1 MTRTTQALVLTL
13 VGATLVRLTLTDAYL
28 RYVNAWMRWPLLAS
42 GVLLVAVALVVV
54 LRQPAAADADHPQHG
69 GHEPHEPHEGGGGHE
84 DDEHAGHV
92 SRSAWLLLAPVLVV
106 FTISPPALGAY
117 SAERSANELPASAAE
132 GAELP
137 LPPSE
142 GPLEIDVVDFVVRV
156 QFDEARSLMG
166 REVSVV
172 GFVSG
177 DDEGN
182 WYVTRMDMN
191 CCAADAAA
199 NRIMVTGAEAP
210 ERNSW
215 VRVTGEWDPLDGGEP
230 TSTMAASDVEAVEA
244 PRNTYG

>member
-28 RYVNAWMRWPLLAS
+28 RYVNAWMRWPLLVS
-42 GVLLVAVALVVV
+42 GVLLVAVALVRV
-54 LRQPAAADADHPQHG
+54 LRPGEAPHEDGQDD
-69 GHEPHEPHEGGGGHE
+69 GHEGH
-84 DDEHAGHV
+84 DDGHV

-106 FTISPPALGAY
+106 FTVSPPALGAY

-137 LPPSE
+137 LPASD

-156 QFDEARSLMG
+156 QFDEARSLVG
-166 REVSVV
+166 REVVV
-172 GFVSG
+172 TGFVSG
-177 DDEGN
+177 DEDGN

-191 CCAADAAA
+191 CCAADASA
-199 NRIMVTGAEAP
+199 NRIMVTGLDAEDVP

-215 VRVTGEWDPLDGGEP
+215 VRVTGEWDPLDGGRP
-230 TSTMAASDVEAVEA
+230 TSAMAASDVEPIEA

>member
-1 MTRTTQALVLTL
+1 VTASLTAMTRTTQALVLTL

-28 RYVNAWMRWPLLAS
+28 RYVNTWMRWPLLAS

-54 LRQPAAADADHPQHG
+54 LRQPAAGDGSDG
-69 GHEPHEPHEGGGGHE
+69 RGDHE
-84 DDEHAGHV
+84 DGDHESHV

-156 QFDEARSLMG
+156 QFDEARSLAG

-230 TSTMAASDVEAVEA
+230 TSAMAASDVEAVEA

>member
-28 RYVNAWMRWPLLAS
+28 RYVNAWMRWPLLVS
-42 GVLLVAVALVVV
+42 GVLLVAVALARV
-54 LRQPAAADADHPQHG
+54 LRADERSAD
-69 GHEPHEPHEGGGGHE
+69 E
-84 DDEHAGHV
+84 DGVTADEHLDGHV

-106 FTISPPALGAY
+106 FTVSPPALGAY

-137 LPPSE
+137 LPASD

-156 QFDEARSLMG
+156 QFDEARSLVG
-166 REVSVV
+166 REVVV
-172 GFVSG
+172 TGFVSG
-177 DDEGN
+177 DEDGN

-191 CCAADAAA
+191 CCAADASA
-199 NRIMVTGAEAP
+199 NRIMVTGPAAEDAP

-215 VRVTGEWDPLDGGEP
+215 VRVTGEWDPLDGGRP
-230 TSTMAASDVEAVEA
+230 TSAMAASAVEPVEA